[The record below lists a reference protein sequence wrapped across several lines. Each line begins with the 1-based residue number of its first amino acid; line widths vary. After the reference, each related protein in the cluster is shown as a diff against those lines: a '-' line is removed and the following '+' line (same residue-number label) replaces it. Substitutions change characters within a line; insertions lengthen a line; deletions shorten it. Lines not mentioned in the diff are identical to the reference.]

1 MVCNQRDHPQWL
13 QEGDRVITVSRDP
26 GTPGRSI
33 AMNVNGLVTVHMT
46 VKEAKQLAKDLNA
59 AVKDTTHNGYK
70 KVIE

>member
-1 MVCNQRDHPQWL
+1 M
-13 QEGDRVITVSRDP
+13 ITVNRD
-26 GTPGRSI
+26 TSTLSRSI
-33 AMNVNGLVTVHMT
+33 AMNVNGLITVHMT

>member
-1 MVCNQRDHPQWL
+1 M
-13 QEGDRVITVSRDP
+13 IAVSRDTS
-26 GTPGRSI
+26 TPGRSI
-33 AMNVNGLVTVHMT
+33 AMNVNKLITVHMT